1 MSSIVV
7 NINDMNE
14 GEFAQAWDLLKVA
27 NVVAKD
33 NNNPLQASFNIEINL
48 EENCHNGG
56 TLDEAL
62 GYITKHIIK

>member
-14 GEFAQAWDLLKVA
+14 AEFAQAWDLLRVA

-33 NNNPLQASFNIEINL
+33 NNNPLQTSFHIAIDL
-48 EENCHNGG
+48 EENSHNSG

-62 GYITKHIIK
+62 GYITKHIIE